1 MAEPIKYTDLYLYS
15 TTNASSA
22 TFRSY
27 LDSNLI
33 KYTNLNYND
42 AESVAINVAAL
53 STWFD
58 DPANSGSTGDKIQFD
73 GLPVLIFEKLFWE
86 SDDKSE
92 KLQKRWYAKS
102 VDELPSDFLTKV
114 SKLES

>member
-22 TFRSY
+22 TLRSY

-42 AESVAINVAAL
+42 AESVAINVIAL

-58 DPANSGSTGDKIQFD
+58 DPANLGDKIQFD

-86 SDDKSE
+86 SDDKSGT
-92 KLQKRWYAKS
+92 QNQ
-102 VDELPSDFLTKV
+102 
-114 SKLES
+114 